1 MRQLFCQS
9 VTVLI
14 WIVKFEFK
22 LLNNIYFF
30 CIKHSIKSTYVFY
43 YKKGDK
49 LSRIKYNQIYHVI
62 KMNFP
67 LKSAPFL
74 GRNGKIYKICYS
86 FENKYFD

>member
-1 MRQLFCQS
+1 MWQLFCQS

-22 LLNNIYFF
+22 LLNNISFF
-30 CIKHSIKSTYVFY
+30 YIKHSIKSTCVFY
-43 YKKGDK
+43 SKKGDK
-49 LSRIKYNQIYHVI
+49 LIRIKYNQIYQSI
-62 KMNFP
+62 KMDFP

-74 GRNGKIYKICYS
+74 GRNGKSYKICYS